1 MEQQTFLR
9 EAMAELGLTREG
21 FSARLGC
28 SRRAMDKWLL
38 PQDSSDFR
46 RMDEAT
52 WNLVAQ
58 VLIHDRLLRVAGL
71 TDAYNAALH
80 IPNGDIK
87 YLKSGNLAPA
97 SRGNPMT
104 FPFTNEAAD
113 AATSVLIRA
122 AAQIQKLYPDDT
134 PEQISV
140 GVQRAATEINNDAR
154 LELSVEAVV
163 SRYPR
168 VRPAAVARMLIDT
181 YRTSKSTYGLVV
193 PTGVDPLSLAG
204 SAGAAVAKLAPLQ
217 VSAKAVALDA
227 AFKGALLEHLKKQ
240 IDQEGAGLVKTEV
253 HFQEIG

>member
-9 EAMAELGLTREG
+9 EAMAELGLTRDG

-38 PQDSSDFR
+38 PQDSRDYR

-58 VLIHDRLLRVAGL
+58 VLIHGRLLRVAGL
-71 TDAYNAALH
+71 ADPHKGSLH
-80 IPNGDIK
+80 IPIGDIK
-87 YLKSGNLAPA
+87 FSKSSRLAPD
-97 SRGNPMT
+97 STGDPMT
-104 FPFTNEAAD
+104 FPFPNEVTD

-134 PEQISV
+134 PEQINV
-140 GVQRAATEINNDAR
+140 GVQRAATEINNDAC
-154 LELSVEAVV
+154 LVLSVEAVV
-163 SRYPR
+163 TRYPR
-168 VRPAAVARMLIDT
+168 VRPAAVARMLVDT
-181 YRTSKSTYGLVV
+181 YRTSKPTYGLVV

-240 IDQEGAGLVKTEV
+240 IAEEGAGLVKTEV

>member
-9 EAMAELGLTREG
+9 EAMAELGLTRDG

-28 SRRAMDKWLL
+28 SRRALDKWLL
-38 PQDSSDFR
+38 PQDSNDFR

-58 VLIHDRLLRVAGL
+58 LLIHDRLLRVAGL
-71 TDAYNAALH
+71 ADWYKASLH
-80 IPNGDIK
+80 IPIGDIEFS
-87 YLKSGNLAPA
+87 KSGQVAPA

-104 FPFTNEAAD
+104 FPFANEAAD

-134 PEQISV
+134 PEQINV
-140 GVQRAATEINNDAR
+140 GVQRAATEISNDAR
-154 LELSVEAVV
+154 LVLSVEAVV

-168 VRPAAVARMLIDT
+168 VRPAAVARMLVDT
-181 YRTSKSTYGLVV
+181 YRTSNPTYGLVV
-193 PTGVDPLSLAG
+193 PTGVDPLTLVG
-204 SAGAAVAKLAPLQ
+204 SAGTAVAKLAPLQ
-217 VSAKAVALDA
+217 VASKAVALDS

-240 IDQEGAGLVKTEV
+240 IAEEGAGLVKTEV